1 MRQSKPAVTKGE
13 CAKVSQRSHVLSC
26 AHINNNVNKII
37 QGYNGATYRFNI
49 TIIFP
54 GHQLFR
60 STAFALCVDKLFKFI
75 LCVLGVEGIPGV
87 YIMRLG
93 VWKGYQV
100 YILCV
105 LGCGRD
111 TRSIYYASWVWKGRK
126 EYQVYIYSTI
136 ENIAVG
142 RTTDL
147 VPLKGY

>member
-1 MRQSKPAVTKGE
+1 MEQPTALILLLFF
-13 CAKVSQRSHVLSC
+13 QD
-26 AHINNNVNKII
+26 INCFAALPLHYAWINF
-37 QGYNGATYRFNI
+37 FN
-49 TIIFP
+49 
-54 GHQLFR
+54 LYYA
-60 STAFALCVDKLFKFI
+60 S
-75 LCVLGVEGIPGV
+75 
-87 YIMRLG
+87 G

-111 TRSIYYASWVWKGRK
+111 TRSIYYASGVWKGRK